1 MAEQLHITRRSALVG
16 ALAIAALGP
25 GSGTAAETTLTDL
38 LFAHDV
44 ATANLHLA
52 CNLAD
57 ETHPQYDPG
66 FKGFDA
72 ASDAEE
78 QARLSVLSFPCR
90 TLSDVR
96 MKAAHFVK
104 RLTPDC
110 GDFADEWAGKA
121 LIQSLIGVGA

>member
-1 MAEQLHITRRSALVG
+1 MAEQLNITRRAALVG
-16 ALAIAALGP
+16 ALAIAAVE
-25 GSGTAAETTLTDL
+25 AAPVSAREPTLKDL

-57 ETHPQYDPG
+57 ETHPQYDPA
-66 FKGFDA
+66 FSGFDD

-78 QARLSVLSFPCR
+78 QARLAVLSFPCCS
-90 TLSDVR
+90 LADVR
-96 MKAAHFVK
+96 LKALHFVK
-104 RLTPDC
+104 RLSPDC

-121 LIQSLIGVGA
+121 LIQSLLGVGP